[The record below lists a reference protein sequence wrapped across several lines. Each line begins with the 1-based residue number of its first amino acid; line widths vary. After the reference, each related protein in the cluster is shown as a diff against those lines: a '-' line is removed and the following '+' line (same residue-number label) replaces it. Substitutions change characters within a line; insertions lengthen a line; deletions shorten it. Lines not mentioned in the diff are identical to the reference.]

1 MDSQLLSNL
10 SFWVSVFAATSS
22 FVFALLAW
30 FHSHGSKKAR
40 DKAEAAHGAALE
52 RRDAAVRSAREAEK
66 RARQAEKSVKQLRRI
81 LAEHQ
86 KQSES
91 QSEIAS
97 HLWRPVFKLEPLI
110 TGLYLL
116 HNVTNKPVEV
126 LEVAN
131 LDEFVRCPQIQQ
143 TFRPG
148 ESLRVHLFGGSG
160 MPLPSNLEL
169 RVGGRDDVVP
179 VPIPVLPLPKP

>member
-52 RRDAAVRSAREAEK
+52 MRDAAVRAAKAAEE
-66 RARQAEKSVKQLRRI
+66 RARQMEQIVAEQ
-81 LAEHQ
+81 Q

-91 QSEIAS
+91 QAKIES
-97 HLWRPVFKLEPLI
+97 HLWRPTFELTPDRGD
-110 TGLYLL
+110 TYLL
-116 HNVTNKPVEV
+116 RNVTNESVEV

-131 LDEFVRCPQIQQ
+131 LDEFVRCDQVQQ
-143 TFRPG
+143 VFRPG
-148 ESLRVHLFGGSG
+148 ESLRIFMFGASG
-160 MPLPSNLEL
+160 KPLPSNLEL
-169 RVGGRDDVVP
+169 RIRGVDEVVP
-179 VPIPVLPLPKP
+179 VPIRR

>member
-10 SFWVSVFAATSS
+10 SFWVSVFAAASS
-22 FVFALLAW
+22 FVFSLLAW
-30 FHSHGSKKAR
+30 FHAHGSKKAK
-40 DKAEAAHGAALE
+40 DKAEAAHQAALE
-52 RRDAAVRSAREAEK
+52 MRDAAVRSAMAAEE
-66 RARQAEKSVKQLRRI
+66 RARQAEKSLKQMEQI
-81 LAEHQ
+81 VTEHQ

-91 QSEIAS
+91 QAEIAS
-97 HLWRPVFKLEPLI
+97 HLWKPVFKLESLFGNI
-110 TGLYLL
+110 YLL

-131 LDEFVRCPQIQQ
+131 YSEFFHCPEIRQ

-148 ESLRVHLFGGSG
+148 ESLRVSFSGALG

-169 RVGGRDDVVP
+169 RISGRDDVVP
-179 VPIPVLPLPKP
+179 VPIPIPAPPQR